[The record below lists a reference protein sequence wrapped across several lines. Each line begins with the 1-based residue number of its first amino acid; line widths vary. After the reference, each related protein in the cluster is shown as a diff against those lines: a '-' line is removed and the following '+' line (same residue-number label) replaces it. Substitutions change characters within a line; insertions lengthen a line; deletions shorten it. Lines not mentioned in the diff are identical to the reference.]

1 MITFAEI
8 LSAEQLNRFK
18 ADGYLVVPDL
28 LTAAEVDAFVAHLA
42 EENAIGTYG
51 LQGHREDPQY
61 RYLATHPRVA
71 GAAAQIL
78 GGQVRI
84 VQTMLLNKRPQ
95 GGQGIALHQDTHYL
109 PNEPNTL
116 MACWLALTDSDPEN
130 GGLCVVPGSHREGL
144 RAARKNQDAKE
155 HSSWENVHVMRDR
168 DGREWN
174 QTMVSFQITDLDP
187 ARIVRL
193 TVPRAGGVFFTGLT
207 IHGSFSNQSAD
218 RPRTAWAVHYIHENT
233 WLYRQDV
240 QNAMRVEGKSSA
252 D

>member
-1 MITFAEI
+1 VITTPQI
-8 LSAEQLNRFK
+8 LSAEQIERFK

-28 LTAAEVDAFVAHLA
+28 LTDAEVDAFVAHLA
-42 EENAIGTYG
+42 EEKATGTYG
-51 LQGHREDPQY
+51 LQGHRQDPQY

-78 GGQVRI
+78 GGRVRI

-116 MACWLALTDSDPEN
+116 MACWLALTDTDPEN

-144 RAARKNQDAKE
+144 RAAQKNRDVKE
-155 HSSWENVHVMRDR
+155 HSTWEMEHVMRDR

-193 TVPRAGGVFFTGLT
+193 TVPRGGGVFFTGLT

-218 RPRTAWAVHYIHENT
+218 RPRTAWAVHYIHEET
-233 WLYRQDV
+233 WLYRGDV
-240 QNAMRVEGKSSA
+240 QDAMLVE
-252 D
+252 